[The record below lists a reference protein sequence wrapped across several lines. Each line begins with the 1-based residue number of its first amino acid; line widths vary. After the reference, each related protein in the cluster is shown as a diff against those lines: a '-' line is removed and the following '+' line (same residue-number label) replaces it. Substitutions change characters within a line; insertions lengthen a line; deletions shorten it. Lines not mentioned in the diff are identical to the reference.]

1 MELELYRLLIEQLAL
16 SLPVCV
22 GRRRQSGA
30 GSNKTSEN
38 KETVLVVQR
47 LPLRLNQAA
56 TA

>member
-22 GRRRQSGA
+22 SRRRQSGA

-47 LPLRLNQAA
+47 LPLRLNQA
-56 TA
+56 